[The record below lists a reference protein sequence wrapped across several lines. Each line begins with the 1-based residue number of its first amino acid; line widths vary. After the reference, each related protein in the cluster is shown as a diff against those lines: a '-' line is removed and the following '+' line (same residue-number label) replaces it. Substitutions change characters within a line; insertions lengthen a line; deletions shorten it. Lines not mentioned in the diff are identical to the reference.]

1 MSAELHLGTLL
12 YKIAVILIAAKL
24 MGWFAEK
31 LNQPSVLGE
40 LIAGILLGPSLFN
53 FINPYEPTMT
63 FTILHFLGEIG
74 VILLLFQV
82 GLESNI
88 YQLLKAGF
96 TASMVAIIGVV
107 VPVAAGFF
115 YAIKYIANDFN
126 VAFLVGATLA
136 ATSVGITM
144 RVLSEI
150 KKTNTKEGKIIL
162 GAAVIDDIMGL
173 IILSVIAGLV
183 GGASGG
189 TAQIAK
195 IVGTTTLYAAIFLVL
210 SIWIGIKFSPYLF
223 KIGHRMKISRTF
235 VLSSFIITM
244 ILAAFADR
252 IGLATIVGA
261 FAAGLIFERLEQKE
275 HFEDRIQPVANVFV
289 PIFFVIAGLYLDVRT
304 LLMPGIVP
312 MVFMN
317 SFS

>member
-1 MSAELHLGTLL
+1 MSSELQLGVLL
-12 YKIAVILIAAKL
+12 YKIAVILISAKL
-24 MGWFAEK
+24 LGWIAEK

-40 LIAGILLGPSLFN
+40 LIAGVLLGPSLFN
-53 FINPYEPTMT
+53 YINPYEPNLT

-96 TASMVAIIGVV
+96 TASMVAIVGVV
-107 VPVAAGFF
+107 VPVAAGIF
-115 YAIKYIANDFN
+115 YSMRYITNDFN

-150 KKTNTKEGKIIL
+150 KKTNSKEGKIIL
-162 GAAVIDDIMGL
+162 GAAVIDDIIGL

-183 GGASGG
+183 EGASGG
-189 TAQIAK
+189 MSQIATL
-195 IVGTTTLYAAIFLVL
+195 VGTTALYAAIFLVA

-223 KIGHRMKISRTF
+223 KIGKQMRMNRTF
-235 VLSSFIITM
+235 VLSAFIITM
-244 ILAAFADR
+244 ILAAFADL

-261 FAAGLIFERLEQKE
+261 FAAGLIFERLEEKE
-275 HFEDRIQPVANVFV
+275 HFEERIKPVANVFV
-289 PIFFVIAGLYLDVRT
+289 PIFFVI
-304 LLMPGIVP
+304 
-312 MVFMN
+312 
-317 SFS
+317 S